1 MNAENPIGVFD
12 SGIGGLTVAHAISQS
27 LPNEKIIYF
36 GDTQHLPYGNKSS
49 SKIIYYSE
57 KIADFLLSKDCK
69 AIIIACNSASSIA
82 FDNLQKK
89 TDKLLQLNFHYAKA
103 HDHAFSKNE

>member
-82 FDNLQKK
+82 FEN
-89 TDKLLQLNFHYAKA
+89 
-103 HDHAFSKNE
+103 